1 MAKYDAEQLRTMAK
15 NGQAMPDGAY
25 PIADKEDLSNAVR
38 AVGRGGAN
46 HDTIRR
52 HIMKRAKALGASDQ
66 IPDNW
71 AADGSLRAE
80 SDTGLSHRFVALD
93 DISVR
98 AGGDGR
104 TVDAYAAIFGVAS
117 PVHDQDGDYDEI
129 IDPAAFNRALEHRRG
144 RPWPVLF
151 NHGLTIFGTPDPDG
165 SVPIGVAEEV
175 RPDGRGLFTR
185 TRFHKTP
192 RADQVLEAI
201 REGSVAGY
209 SFSGVFRDSDPRKRG
224 QYRGE
229 TVRRLESTLREFGPA
244 TFPVHQGAEIVGV
257 RAEQIVG
264 ALAPGELERLAH
276 LLRSFPEPGTST
288 DEVGPAA
295 GDPPTDGHSTRS
307 PRQQLLARRAAMI
320 IKER

>member
-1 MAKYDAEQLRTMAK
+1 
-15 NGQAMPDGAY
+15 MPKITAAARKFGIGDYANSSDGRSEIE
-25 PIADKEDLSNAVR
+25 PL
-38 AVGRGGAN
+38 
-46 HDTIRR
+46 
-52 HIMKRAKALGASDQ
+52 
-66 IPDNW
+66 
-71 AADGSLRAE
+71 
-80 SDTGLSHRFVALD
+80 LSHRFVALD

-117 PVHDQDGDYDEI
+117 PVNDQDGDYDEI
-129 IDPAAFNRALEHRRG
+129 IDPAAFNRALGNRRG

-175 RPDGRGLFTR
+175 RPDGKGLFTR

-201 REGSVAGY
+201 REGSIAGY
-209 SFSGVFRDSDPRKRG
+209 SFSGVFKDSDPKKNGRYRG
-224 QYRGE
+224 Q

-257 RAEQIVG
+257 RAEQVIG
-264 ALAPGELERLAH
+264 ALAPGELERLAD
-276 LLRSFPEPGTST
+276 LLRDYPEDPGTST
-288 DEVGPAA
+288 ELVGLAA
-295 GDPPTDGHSTRS
+295 GDPPDGHSIRS
-307 PRQQLLARRAAMI
+307 PRQQLLAARARMI
-320 IKER
+320 INGA